1 MEHSLEIT
9 EDTLYGL
16 RLIKLL
22 FNGGTERLRNFFDNR
37 VPKLQ
42 QFLKVKEADI
52 KKLIQRKIINKS
64 QKDKLYPPVGSPSSK
79 NFDISLLYN
88 LLRNVCGL
96 PPPAAGWGIK
106 PAPTDHTVQGAVEMI
121 H

>member
-22 FNGGTERLRNFFDNR
+22 FNGGTERLRNFFDSR

-52 KKLIQRKIINKS
+52 KSSFKEKS
-64 QKDKLYPPVGSPSSK
+64 LTSHRRTNCTHPLDPLRPRIS
-79 NFDISLLYN
+79 ISLYFTIYFEMFVGYRLP
-88 LLRNVCGL
+88 LLAGASSL
-96 PPPAAGWGIK
+96 PLRITQFKAL
-106 PAPTDHTVQGAVEMI
+106 
-121 H
+121 

>member
-22 FNGGTERLRNFFDNR
+22 FNGGTERLRNFFDSR

-42 QFLKVKEADI
+42 QFLKVQEADI

-64 QKDKLYPPVGSPSSK
+64 QKANCTHPLDPLRPRIS
-79 NFDISLLYN
+79 ISLYFTIYFEMFVGCRLP
-88 LLRNVCGL
+88 LLAGASSL
-96 PPPAAGWGIK
+96 PLRITQFKAL
-106 PAPTDHTVQGAVEMI
+106 
-121 H
+121 

>member
-22 FNGGTERLRNFFDNR
+22 FNGGTERLRNFFDSR

-42 QFLKVKEADI
+42 QFLK
-52 KKLIQRKIINKS
+52 
-64 QKDKLYPPVGSPSSK
+64 SK
-79 NFDISLLYN
+79 RL
-88 LLRNVCGL
+88 
-96 PPPAAGWGIK
+96 
-106 PAPTDHTVQGAVEMI
+106 T
-121 H
+121 